1 MNGRAECGVWA
12 VNTKKALDM
21 DWLVFF
27 LIFISI
33 FIIFAVPC
41 RLNLIHFGKNLN
53 ASSFLPLREWL
64 RKILWK
70 LFSWPKSRIKD
81 AWEGSLL
88 QSNYSDHNSSLPVI
102 TPTAPI
108 QHMDGYA
115 RTQLACVWG
124 NIIIIP
130 SYNTMAFM
138 HAPKNLNK
146 TRMQFVRTKAIGPGQ
161 WGIQHNFE
169 FYLNEMCE

>member
-1 MNGRAECGVWA
+1 MIS
-12 VNTKKALDM
+12 
-21 DWLVFF
+21 FF
-27 LIFISI
+27 SHFHFNFYYVRCSLPAKLNSLRQKSKC
-33 FIIFAVPC
+33 FIISAAESVAQKWF
-41 RLNLIHFGKNLN
+41 RN
-53 ASSFLPLREWL
+53 
-64 RKILWK
+64 ILWK
-70 LFSWPKSRIKD
+70 LFSWPKSRIKG
-81 AWEGSLL
+81 ASEGSLL

-108 QHMDGYA
+108 QHMDGYV